1 MIQEK
6 ELKVMA
12 YIKFENNRY
21 VVKLLFKE
29 NIPFVLDNYDVS
41 LNRLSKLKNW
51 VRAQTLQQNMI
62 K

>member
-51 VRAQTLQQNMI
+51 VRAQTL
-62 K
+62 